1 MKPFDPSHFRC
12 PGYFIKAAAAPF
24 EKAAA
29 ADLRKRVFVDEQRI
43 FKDHDSDAI
52 DAVATTLVA
61 LSTYAHEPDEVV
73 GTVRIHEPEPGL
85 WWGSRLAVDRRF
97 RTVARLGQQLIQL
110 AVSTAN
116 GRGSH
121 PFLAHVQ
128 AQNVPLFQKLAWSV
142 EAEVDLHGYPHA
154 LMRADLS
161 SYPPIADPESGW
173 LSLVGGD
180 VAARASIPLP
190 VCHDV
195 PALLAQNWHVARSA
209 A

>member
-1 MKPFDPSHFRC
+1 MRPFDPSLFRC

-24 EKAAA
+24 EKAGAA
-29 ADLRKRVFVDEQRI
+29 ALRQRVFVDEQRI
-43 FKDHDSDAI
+43 FKNHDSDAV

-97 RTVARLGQQLIQL
+97 RTVARLGQQLIHL

-116 GRGSH
+116 GRGCH
-121 PFLAHVQ
+121 TFLAHVQ
-128 AQNVPLFQKLAWSV
+128 AQNVPLFRKLAWSV
-142 EAEVDLHGYPHA
+142 EDEVVLHGYPHA

-180 VAARASIPLP
+180 GSSRDSAPHP

-195 PALLAQNWHVARSA
+195 PALLAHDWHAARSA

>member
-1 MKPFDPSHFRC
+1 MIRFEHDQFRC

-24 EKAAA
+24 EKAGAA
-29 ADLRKRVFVDEQRI
+29 ALRKRVFVDEQKI
-43 FKDHDSDAI
+43 FKDHDSDTI

-116 GRGSH
+116 GRGCH
-121 PFLAHVQ
+121 TFLAHVQ

-142 EAEVDLHGYPHA
+142 EDEVDLHGFPHA

-161 SYPPIADPESGW
+161 RYPPIADPESGW
-173 LSLVGGD
+173 LSLVGGEE
-180 VAARASIPLP
+180 AARASVPRP

-195 PALLAQNWHVARSA
+195 PALLAQHWHVDGSRA
-209 A
+209 